1 MGKAVSFRITCTEC
15 DTQTYIR
22 RRDLDDSPWTALAPY
37 KGGGICPDCSPAAT
51 HDPAD
56 AETDTGVSFE
66 DLNNIGAVGAS
77 NLRDAGIVTEDDV
90 REASDEEILAVSA
103 IGEAGLTSIRR
114 NIR

>member
-51 HDPAD
+51 HDSAD
-56 AETDTGVSFE
+56 AETDTGVQFE
-66 DLNNIGAVGAS
+66 ALNNIGEVGAS
-77 NLRDAGIVTEDDV
+77 NLRDAGIVTEEDV
-90 REASDEEILAVSA
+90 RHASDEEILAVPA
-103 IGEAGLTSIRR
+103 VGEAGLSSIRR
-114 NIR
+114 KIR